1 MELTKEKL
9 IETLVL
15 ISMLAET
22 LAKQMIISDEL
33 EKRKEGDVHGST
45 V

>member
-15 ISMLAET
+15 ISMLSET
-22 LAKQMIISDEL
+22 LAKQMMVKDEMD
-33 EKRKEGDVHGST
+33 KRKEGGVHGST

>member
-15 ISMLAET
+15 ISMLAES
-22 LAKQMIISDEL
+22 LAKQMMVKEEL
-33 EKRKEGDVHGST
+33 DKRKEGKVHGNT

>member
-9 IETLVL
+9 IETLAL

-22 LAKQMIISDEL
+22 LAKQMMVKDEPD
-33 EKRKEGDVHGST
+33 KRKESEVHGST

>member
-22 LAKQMIISDEL
+22 LAKQMMVKDEL
-33 EKRKEGDVHGST
+33 DKRKEGEVHGGT

>member
-22 LAKQMIISDEL
+22 LAKQMIISDEP
-33 EKRKEGDVHGST
+33 EKRKEGEVHADT

>member
-22 LAKQMIISDEL
+22 LAKQMMIKDGPDKGE
-33 EKRKEGDVHGST
+33 EGEAHGNT